1 MPPIYINDQEVI
13 KRYVGIQEVVAAYVG
28 SQQVFASGVQFSAI
42 QNLFASSEQGFLPNP
57 NDFATLFQDSAG
69 TTPVTAANQP
79 IGKIL
84 DQSGR
89 GNHVTQA
96 TAGNRPYLRGTPLGA
111 NLVTDP
117 FFYSG
122 ANWTAGSGWTIAS
135 PAAGAVTSSAA
146 LSLSGLAA
154 EVGKVYLVAYTVQ
167 TRTAG
172 SVAVS
177 FGGATGRSITGVG
190 VFYEY
195 LTTVSTAGLA
205 LTGTGFSGKVRGLS
219 VWDASAGAVG
229 APYSFDFNGTTAF
242 LSRASMIS
250 AYPFTMG
257 SDTQV
262 FGSTCGLFSLHQSDV
277 DWKGTDPSGRS
288 LDWKEAT
295 ISAYG
300 GDGAYNGA
308 HNVQL
313 CQFAT
318 SSNVTEDELL
328 AGSAAAHSNTFGT
341 KTTLFFGKGRSGDFI
356 FTGICSGGFVID
368 RTLTSDEKTLV
379 NTFYG
384 ANKAIQ
390 CWGDSM
396 TAGSGVGVTVG
407 YPIRLRELVARSIDN
422 KGAGGETSTQIKD
435 RFVADTT
442 NKDQWTNIFWMGTN
456 DAYPA
461 DWPTTILNNI
471 ATCVSGL
478 KGAKRYL
485 VLGVTKAE
493 SGSPTPAALTAL
505 DASLLS
511 IYGDKFVDVRA
522 YLQSKNDGSANDL
535 ADIAAG
541 LVPRSLR
548 SDTIHLN
555 DKGYQHVA
563 DLLAATLKAKGWV

>member
-1 MPPIYINDQEVI
+1 MPPIFINGQEVI

-42 QNLFASSEQGFLPNP
+42 QALFASSEQGFLPNP
-57 NDFATLFQDSAG
+57 NDFTTLFQDSAG
-69 TTPVTAANQP
+69 TVPVTAANQP
-79 IGKIL
+79 VGKIL

-96 TAGNRPYLRGTPLGA
+96 TAGYRPYLRGTPLGA

-135 PAAGAVTSSAA
+135 PAADAVTSSAA

-177 FGGATGRSITGVG
+177 FGGATGRAVSAVG
-190 VFYEY
+190 LYVEH
-195 LTTVSTAGLA
+195 LTAVSTAGLA

-219 VWDASAGAVG
+219 VWDASAGSVG
-229 APYSFDFNGTTAF
+229 APYSIRFDGTDDV
-242 LSRASMIS
+242 LSCAAMIPT
-250 AYPFTMG
+250 YPFTMVSDAYNDLDSGTYPSVWALFQNDTDLKTIQIEG
-257 SDTQV
+257 SII
-262 FGSTCGLFSLHQSDV
+262 
-277 DWKGTDPSGRS
+277 
-288 LDWKEAT
+288 DWKEGMLQAYSGGQYAGRAMCLGEFSS
-295 ISAYG
+295 SALSLEEG
-300 GDGAYNGA
+300 
-308 HNVQL
+308 
-313 CQFAT
+313 
-318 SSNVTEDELL
+318 LL
-328 AGSAAAHSNTFGT
+328 AGASAGNTNTFGT
-341 KTTLFFGKGRSGDFI
+341 KTTFRMGQSRTAFPLKGDI
-356 FTGICSGGFVID
+356 FGGFTIG
-368 RTLTSDEKTLV
+368 RLLTSDEKAMV
-379 NTFYG
+379 RTFYG
-384 ANKAIQ
+384 ADRNVQ
-390 CWGDSM
+390 CWGDSL
-396 TAGSGVGVTVG
+396 TAGSGVGVTIGWPV
-407 YPIRLRELVARSIDN
+407 RLRDVILRQVEN
-422 KGAGGETSTQIKD
+422 QGAGGQTSTQIKD

-456 DAYPA
+456 DTYPA
-461 DWPTTILNNI
+461 DWPTTILDNI

-485 VLGVTKAE
+485 VLG
-493 SGSPTPAALTAL
+493 LTRGEGWSTTASAL
-505 DASLLS
+505 DAMDVSMAS
-511 IYGDKFVDVRA
+511 IYGNKFVDVRA
-522 YLQSKNDGSANDL
+522 YLQSKNDGSGNDL
-535 ADIAAG
+535 ADIADG